1 MWSQIQHFNT
11 IECVFVQPGGITCEV
26 NHSTKNTDKIV
37 HDDCSRNQKK
47 KDAITVAMC
56 GHVSLHPCM
65 QATMDCMPDWMNQ
78 PSGARAKNTAGHVGN
93 KHSNYPYHKHAE
105 YCKLIT
111 LVGSSLQ
118 GA

>member
-1 MWSQIQHFNT
+1 
-11 IECVFVQPGGITCEV
+11 
-26 NHSTKNTDKIV
+26 
-37 HDDCSRNQKK
+37 
-47 KDAITVAMC
+47 MC

-65 QATMDCMPDWMNQ
+65 QVTMDCMPDWMNQ
-78 PSGARAKNTAGHVGN
+78 PSGARAKNTTGHVGN